1 MNQENFNKHFYKEID
16 DIIDKVYAKAIN
28 YENNIKS
35 NNIDNSMLVAS
46 EFLFVLFFAL
56 DLLLFD
62 NFGSRGRNSMMDAIV
77 PNVLRRYVSNF
88 IKDKTIFLEFY
99 EKLESSYNQR
109 LLVYSKCELNFKG
122 LMPGKGTVAFAMS
135 YYMHQLM
142 NKKPLN
148 NEFDILTGNSDINQ
162 NDMESLPEIT
172 EVMKNHIELITS
184 IMESQIDKHVRNI
197 NGLFEK

>member
-1 MNQENFNKHFYKEID
+1 LNFEFVALKGCVFADNVALHFNKKVINAEIESFAD
-16 DIIDKVYAKAIN
+16 TESLVKIIPPD
-28 YENNIKS
+28 
-35 NNIDNSMLVAS
+35 LV
-46 EFLFVLFFAL
+46 
-56 DLLLFD
+56 
-62 NFGSRGRNSMMDAIV
+62 
-77 PNVLRRYVSNF
+77 
-88 IKDKTIFLEFY
+88 KDKTIFLEFY